1 MRPDRHN
8 RPPWLLDKRLK
19 RIYLYVK
26 ESWVAKCGSVCAHRG
41 NTGPLCL
48 ISFIHCV
55 SLASPPPPFFPSFY
69 TSLVD
74 DEEKRQRIVSSSIL
88 NHHRTLSFL
97 GRGSLV
103 RTQWRCGQQCE
114 NKKKN
119 RGACLGERG
128 GGDCLFYTQLRL
140 VLSLYSFPFSF
151 PFSSPYSVNAVW
163 WSLVDSLIPFR
174 NCGGCRS
181 L

>member
-55 SLASPPPPFFPSFY
+55 SLAFFPSFPPFFPSFY

-74 DEEKRQRIVSSSIL
+74 DKEKRQRIVSSSIL

-119 RGACLGERG
+119 RGACLGGRTVFSIHNYG
-128 GGDCLFYTQLRL
+128 LCWAFILFHSLFHSLLRT
-140 VLSLYSFPFSF
+140 
-151 PFSSPYSVNAVW
+151 VW
-163 WSLVDSLIPFR
+163 TLCDGR
-174 NCGGCRS
+174 
-181 L
+181 